1 MEKYSVNTAT
11 IDWASVRTQV
21 AAAAG
26 EARSIPDLYPAIG
39 VALRLLG
46 DQESYYRTR
55 DGTLIGPSPVGGC
68 AASAPITPALPDTI
82 GYVKVAFCD
91 CQGSAATQFAES
103 VQRAIRTADRAG
115 LAGWI
120 VDLRGNF
127 GGNMWPMIAG
137 IGPILG
143 EGIIGWIVYNDR
155 EYEREYRDGAA
166 TSFGEVFARVENPYT
181 PLKEYPRVAVLTDG
195 IVASSG
201 EAITVF
207 FKGRPGTRSFGT
219 STCGH
224 HHLQQEFGL
233 SDGAAL
239 SLVSGQHADRTR
251 RRYGGPIDPDEMIAN
266 PGEAINR
273 AIAWLLGGS

>member
-1 MEKYSVNTAT
+1 M
-11 IDWASVRTQV
+11 
-21 AAAAG
+21 
-26 EARSIPDLYPAIG
+26 
-39 VALRLLG
+39 
-46 DQESYYRTR
+46 
-55 DGTLIGPSPVGGC
+55 
-68 AASAPITPALPDTI
+68 
-82 GYVKVAFCD
+82 
-91 CQGSAATQFAES
+91 
-103 VQRAIRTADRAG
+103 
-115 LAGWI
+115 
-120 VDLRGNF
+120 
-127 GGNMWPMIAG
+127 
-137 IGPILG
+137 
-143 EGIIGWIVYNDR
+143 
-155 EYEREYRDGAA
+155 
-166 TSFGEVFARVENPYT
+166 
-181 PLKEYPRVAVLTDG
+181 AVLTDG

>member
-1 MEKYSVNTAT
+1 MVFSEPWRGTPFNTAT
-11 IDWASVRTQV
+11 IDWVSVRTQV

-55 DGTLIGPSPVGGC
+55 DGTLIGRPGGGMS
-68 AASAPITPALPDTI
+68 ASAPITPALPDTI

-103 VQRAIRTADRAG
+103 VPARDQDGHRAG

-155 EYEREYRDGAA
+155 EYEREYRDGRQRV
-166 TSFGEVFARVENPYT
+166 SARSS
-181 PLKEYPRVAVLTDG
+181 R
-195 IVASSG
+195 AS
-201 EAITVF
+201 EI
-207 FKGRPGTRSFGT
+207 RI
-219 STCGH
+219 
-224 HHLQQEFGL
+224 
-233 SDGAAL
+233 
-239 SLVSGQHADRTR
+239 R
-251 RRYGGPIDPDEMIAN
+251 R
-266 PGEAINR
+266 
-273 AIAWLLGGS
+273 